1 VISVRL
7 PEGLEH
13 EVDQLA
19 KAENK
24 TRTEIVKEAL
34 QSYLQGRRVRLT
46 PYQLGVDLFS
56 VGSGGSEDLSQTY
69 KARLKEKLSEK
80 HSH

>member
-1 VISVRL
+1 MISVRL

-24 TRTEIVKEAL
+24 TRTDIVKEAL
-34 QSYLQGRRVRLT
+34 QSYLQGRRGQMT
-46 PYQLGVDLFS
+46 PYELGVDLFA
-56 VGSGGSEDLSQTY
+56 VGAGGSEGLSQTY
-69 KARLKEKLSEK
+69 KTRLKEKLSEK